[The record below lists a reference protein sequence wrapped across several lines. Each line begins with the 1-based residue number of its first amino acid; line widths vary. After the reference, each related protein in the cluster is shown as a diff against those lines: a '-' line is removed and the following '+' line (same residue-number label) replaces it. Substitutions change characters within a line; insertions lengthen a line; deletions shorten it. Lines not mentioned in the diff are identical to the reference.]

1 MESLTW
7 PDPKAALIAYL
18 SERIDAPVVS
28 RVPAAR
34 PPSFVRVQLAGG
46 AGLGEGLLS
55 DVAFTVESCDD
66 DEASAQARAQDI
78 RAALRVAYVMGGHPV
93 YGYREWGPP
102 VDLPDESRQ
111 WRYTFTLAIR
121 FRPL

>member
-18 SERIDAPVVS
+18 SEHIDAPVVS
-28 RVPAAR
+28 RVPTSR
-34 PPSFVRVQLAGG
+34 PSSFVRVQLAGG

-55 DVAFTVESCDD
+55 DVAFTVESWDD
-66 DEASAQARAQDI
+66 DEAQAQARAQAI
-78 RAALRVAYVMGGHPV
+78 RSALLSAYTMGGHPV
-93 YGYREWGPP
+93 YGYTEWGPP

-111 WRYTFTLAIR
+111 WRYTFTFAIR
-121 FRPL
+121 FRPV